1 MLRQQ
6 VVAALFFIFVTI
18 GSDAQTSSPTNTTV
32 IRGFGASFPYSV
44 YSIWANTYSSRTYE
58 NITISYSAVGSTA
71 GINAIL
77 SGNAQFAGTDAM
89 LTEEQYA
96 LGGDL
101 QMIPTMAGAVAVVY
115 NVPEAGAVNQSITL
129 TRQALVGIYN
139 GTILTWNHPLIQAT
153 NNFQLPSATIK
164 VVVRKDGSGTSNI
177 FSDALSRFDSN
188 WNNTVG
194 TSMMPKWPRADF
206 NGSLNSGVGNYI
218 YVIQYS
224 IGYMDYA
231 EVISNTLT
239 SALLINQAGKAVG
252 PNSTTIGSAID
263 DFTEVLSSSSRFA
276 TSISDGPSALS
287 YPINNWT
294 SIDIARKTLRFIWWT
309 YTDPY
314 AQSIVQDNKYV
325 PLTSNVIAKV
335 KDILKLFTASGTVLY
350 GISPC
355 DDGCAHG
362 SCDTDGAFHLS
373 TDVCKCPVNYT
384 NILKNDCSELVTPIT
399 IEWTSK
405 FALVFLCAYAVS
417 AIFVI
422 LAAGFLWARRH
433 NPVVRAASPL
443 FCCLIAAGV
452 LLALSSILTY
462 VGEPSDVK
470 CKSAPYILAS
480 SFGLVFGMLLAKT
493 YRVFEI
499 FENRSKLN
507 NGIPDSRL
515 LIVGGVILSAEV
527 VVVSIWMLADPPK
540 PIQILSPAM
549 EYIFVCSSQSRSF
562 EQGMMSTL
570 YALNGF
576 LLVACLVLAFKT
588 RRIRGPFNESHM
600 IAFTVYMLAVSA
612 IVTLPVM
619 YLSTIDLLTQFAL
632 RTAII
637 LICCVVATFFLLLSK
652 IWYILFPKVAGNKDP
667 AKGFELFN
675 ILGQNEQ
682 VARSV
687 LRSNAKG
694 FLVNSDPLQMLQNS
708 TSSIWSFDIKNV
720 KAFSVWKRVRIF
732 LLNDYDLMLILRYY
746 TVDCVGVHQISKCD
760 IRYHEHDL
768 STELLFVIVTPECS
782 YYVESKTKK
791 VRDEFMEAFPGHF
804 QRGPKAQDQSI
815 SEVGLR
821 DEPPMNKVSS
831 PNGSPEIPAASLATS
846 RTTAEPISPTQS
858 VRSSSPPSWSPPE
871 SWATPDTFYDT
882 PESAPH
888 FPASVM
894 NNIASRSST
903 SKRPLVP
910 AKPAP
915 VYAQQSSSAVPPR
928 RPAKSSMR
936 SPSEQDLSGIS
947 MPRH

>member
-18 GSDAQTSSPTNTTV
+18 GSDGA
-32 IRGFGASFPYSV
+32 GASFPYSV

-58 NITISYSAVGSTA
+58 NVTVTYSAVGSTA

-77 SGNAQFAGTDAM
+77 GSKVQFAGSDAM

-101 QMIPTMAGAVAVVY
+101 QMIPTMAGAVAVAY
-115 NVPEAGAVNQSITL
+115 NVPEANAINQLITL

-153 NNFQLPSATIK
+153 NNFQLPNATIK

-177 FSDALSRFDSN
+177 FSAALSRFDSN

-206 NGSLNSGVGNYI
+206 NGSLNSGVGKYI
-218 YVIQYS
+218 YAIQYS
-224 IGYMDYA
+224 IG
-231 EVISNTLT
+231 
-239 SALLINQAGKAVG
+239 
-252 PNSTTIGSAID
+252 AID
-263 DFTEVLSSSSRFA
+263 DFADALSSSSRFA

-287 YPINNWT
+287 YPI
-294 SIDIARKTLRFIWWT
+294 
-309 YTDPY
+309 Y
-314 AQSIVQDNKYV
+314 AQSIVQDNKFV
-325 PLTSNVIAKV
+325 PLTPTVTAKV
-335 KDILKLFTASGTVLY
+335 KDILKLFTAGGTVLY
-350 GISPC
+350 GVCKYNTLPCFSYPQFGMGRHSLSLPISLAPC
-355 DDGCAHG
+355 DNGCAHG

-373 TDVCKCPVNYT
+373 TDICKCPVNYT

-405 FALVFLCAYAVS
+405 SALAFLCTYAVA

-452 LLALSSILTY
+452 LLALSNILTY

-470 CKSAPYILAS
+470 CKSAPYILAC
-480 SFGLVFGMLLAKT
+480 SFGLVFG
-493 YRVFEI
+493 
-499 FENRSKLN
+499 
-507 NGIPDSRL
+507 
-515 LIVGGVILSAEV
+515 
-527 VVVSIWMLADPPK
+527 
-540 PIQILSPAM
+540 
-549 EYIFVCSSQSRSF
+549 SQSRSF
-562 EQGMMSTL
+562 ELGMMSTL
-570 YALNGF
+570 YVLNGF

-588 RRIRGPFNESHM
+588 RKVRGPFNESHM

-637 LICCVVATFFLLLSK
+637 LICCVVATFFLLWSK
-652 IWYILFPKVAGNKDP
+652 IWFILFPKVAGNKDP

-682 VARSV
+682 MARSG
-687 LRSNAKG
+687 LHSKAKG
-694 FLVNSDPLQMLQNS
+694 FLGTSEQLQILQNS

-720 KAFSVWKRVRIF
+720 KVFSVWKRVRII

-746 TVDCVGVHQISKCD
+746 TVDCVGVHEISKCD
-760 IRYHEHDL
+760 IRYDEHDL

-782 YYVESKTKK
+782 YYAEAKTKK
-791 VRDEFMEAFPGHF
+791 VLDEFMEAFPGHVKG
-804 QRGPKAQDQSI
+804 GPKAQDQSI
-815 SEVGLR
+815 SEVGLLG
-821 DEPPMNKVSS
+821 DEPPMNKVPS
-831 PNGSPEIPAASLATS
+831 PNGSPDIPAARLATS
-846 RTTAEPISPTQS
+846 STTAEPTSPTQS
-858 VRSSSPPSWSPPE
+858 NHIH
-871 SWATPDTFYDT
+871 ALA
-882 PESAPH
+882 AP
-888 FPASVM
+888 F
-894 NNIASRSST
+894 
-903 SKRPLVP
+903 
-910 AKPAP
+910 
-915 VYAQQSSSAVPPR
+915 
-928 RPAKSSMR
+928 
-936 SPSEQDLSGIS
+936 
-947 MPRH
+947 

>member
-18 GSDAQTSSPTNTTV
+18 GSDGA
-32 IRGFGASFPYSV
+32 GASFPYSV

-58 NITISYSAVGSTA
+58 NVTVTYSAVGSTA

-77 SGNAQFAGTDAM
+77 GSKVQFAGSDAM

-101 QMIPTMAGAVAVVY
+101 QMIPTMAGAVAVAY
-115 NVPEAGAVNQSITL
+115 NVPEANAINQLITL

-153 NNFQLPSATIK
+153 NNFQLPNATIK

-177 FSDALSRFDSN
+177 FSAALSRFDSN

-206 NGSLNSGVGNYI
+206 NGSLNSGVGKYI
-218 YVIQYS
+218 YAIQYS
-224 IGYMDYA
+224 IGYMGENSSDCESYLGLDTYVCFPWPQDYG
-231 EVISNTLT
+231 EVFSNNLT
-239 SALLINQAGKAVG
+239 SALLINQAGKVVG

-263 DFTEVLSSSSRFA
+263 DFADALSSSSRFA

-287 YPINNWT
+287 YPI
-294 SIDIARKTLRFIWWT
+294 
-309 YTDPY
+309 Y
-314 AQSIVQDNKYV
+314 AQSIVQDNKFV
-325 PLTSNVIAKV
+325 PLTPTVTAKV
-335 KDILKLFTASGTVLY
+335 KDILKLFTAGGTVLY
-350 GISPC
+350 GVCKYNTLPCFSYPQFGMGRHSLSLPISLAPC
-355 DDGCAHG
+355 DNGCAHG

-373 TDVCKCPVNYT
+373 TDICKCPVNYT

-405 FALVFLCAYAVS
+405 SALAFLCTYAVA

-452 LLALSSILTY
+452 LLALSNILTY

-470 CKSAPYILAS
+470 CKSAPYILAC
-480 SFGLVFGMLLAKT
+480 SFGLVFG
-493 YRVFEI
+493 
-499 FENRSKLN
+499 
-507 NGIPDSRL
+507 
-515 LIVGGVILSAEV
+515 
-527 VVVSIWMLADPPK
+527 
-540 PIQILSPAM
+540 
-549 EYIFVCSSQSRSF
+549 SQSRSF
-562 EQGMMSTL
+562 ELGMMSTL
-570 YALNGF
+570 YVLNGF
-576 LLVACLVLAFKT
+576 LLVACFVLAFKT
-588 RRIRGPFNESHM
+588 RKVRGPFNESHM

-637 LICCVVATFFLLLSK
+637 LICCVVATFFLLWSK
-652 IWYILFPKVAGNKDP
+652 IWFILFPKVAGNKDP

-682 VARSV
+682 MARSG
-687 LRSNAKG
+687 LHSKAKG
-694 FLVNSDPLQMLQNS
+694 FLGTSEPLQILQNS

-720 KAFSVWKRVRIF
+720 KVFSIWKRVRII

-746 TVDCVGVHQISKCD
+746 TVDCVGVHEISKCD
-760 IRYHEHDL
+760 IRYDEHDL

-782 YYVESKTKK
+782 YYAEAKTKK
-791 VRDEFMEAFPGHF
+791 VLDEFMEAFPGHVK
-804 QRGPKAQDQSI
+804 GEPKAQDQSI
-815 SEVGLR
+815 SEVGLLG
-821 DEPPMNKVSS
+821 DEPPMNKVPS
-831 PNGSPEIPAASLATS
+831 PNGSPEIPAARLATS
-846 RTTAEPISPTQS
+846 STTAEPTSPTQS
-858 VRSSSPPSWSPPE
+858 VRSSPPPSWSPPE
-871 SWATPDTFYDT
+871 SWAIPDTFYDT
-882 PESAPH
+882 PETAPH
-888 FPASVM
+888 FPASVV
-894 NNIASRSST
+894 NSIASQSNT

-915 VYAQQSSSAVPPR
+915 AYAQQSSSTVPPR

-936 SPSEQDLSGIS
+936 SPSEQDLSGIR

>member
-58 NITISYSAVGSTA
+58 NVTVSYSAVGSTA

-77 SGNAQFAGTDAM
+77 SGNAQFSGTDAM

-115 NVPEAGAVNQSITL
+115 NVPEAGAINQSITL

-224 IGYMDYA
+224 IGYMGENSSDCDRGRDS
-231 EVISNTLT
+231 VILRPLSLTTEACASFPGLKTMPNNTLT

-287 YPINNWT
+287 YPI
-294 SIDIARKTLRFIWWT
+294 
-309 YTDPY
+309 Y

-325 PLTSNVIAKV
+325 PLTPNVIAKV

-405 FALVFLCAYAVS
+405 FALVFLCTYAVS

-462 VGEPSDVK
+462 VGEPK
-470 CKSAPYILAS
+470 CYWQRRIECLRYS
-480 SFGLVFGMLLAKT
+480 
-493 YRVFEI
+493 
-499 FENRSKLN
+499 
-507 NGIPDSRL
+507 
-515 LIVGGVILSAEV
+515 
-527 VVVSIWMLADPPK
+527 
-540 PIQILSPAM
+540 ILSPAM

-562 EQGMMSTL
+562 ELGMMSTL

-588 RRIRGPFNESHM
+588 RRVRGPFNESHM

-720 KAFSVWKRVRIF
+720 KAFSVWKRVRII

-791 VRDEFMEAFPGHF
+791 VLDEFMEAFPGHF

-846 RTTAEPISPTQS
+846 RTTAEPTSPTQS